1 MGLPPGVRV
10 LSIPRGEA
18 LEVTSTPY
26 GEVGVVV
33 SEDDLEAVWVSK
45 AAEEVDPDW
54 FSQGTIDLLVVI
66 QGDLK
71 VEFPDTREDLVL
83 TPGDAMVLPLNTR
96 CRAYRWP
103 RDAALATIFLA
114 VYPKKEPT

>member
-33 SEDDLEAVWVSK
+33 SEDDF
-45 AAEEVDPDW
+45 D
-54 FSQGTIDLLVVI
+54 
-66 QGDLK
+66 
-71 VEFPDTREDLVL
+71 
-83 TPGDAMVLPLNTR
+83 
-96 CRAYRWP
+96 
-103 RDAALATIFLA
+103 
-114 VYPKKEPT
+114 VYPKEVPT